1 MLAGTIFS
9 SGCTFKQ
16 VKDNKKENSDA
27 LIESTTEFKYY
38 NIDKKDNGKYS
49 ITNSTGKIIFDD
61 VINSNVLCEN
71 KLLLQIT
78 EEDIKKKLYYIY
90 DFENETIIEF
100 NALEVYPY
108 GNSGYFVKKCWT
120 SVPYYEEDKT
130 ITNNFQGY
138 YMCDSFNNYVNLE
151 GYANAYIPLEEG
163 YPIVLSNGGDNKLF
177 YSKNTN
183 NLTTIAFKANI
194 KSVYHDYIVV
204 SENENDRVLYFD
216 SNDVSL
222 MDIEMNGKNIF
233 IKGKSNSNS
242 NIENLLICGIGED
255 EKVYSTLIH
264 DYIDSLDHVK
274 AISID
279 DIYVLYKKD
288 NYSSLIDI
296 YGNKYFNKYCDNIYF
311 TVMFNNLNTP
321 CSFVQ
326 IGSRVVVYDIN
337 GNVIY
342 DKESSIDEAWESI
355 SNMNVLLKDSI
366 VSGYKK
372 RVLSL

>member
-9 SGCTFKQ
+9 SGCTFKL
-16 VKDNKKENSDA
+16 VNDNKKDNNDA

-61 VINSNVLCEN
+61 VINSSVLCEN

-78 EEDIKKKLYYIY
+78 EEKIKEKLYYIY

-138 YMCDSFNNYVNLE
+138 YMCDSFNNDVNLE
-151 GYANAYIPLEEG
+151 GYINAYIPLEEG

-194 KSVYHDYIVV
+194 KSVYHDYI
-204 SENENDRVLYFD
+204 
-216 SNDVSL
+216 
-222 MDIEMNGKNIF
+222 
-233 IKGKSNSNS
+233 
-242 NIENLLICGIGED
+242 
-255 EKVYSTLIH
+255 
-264 DYIDSLDHVK
+264 DSLDHVK

-296 YGNKYFNKYCDNIYF
+296 YGNKYFSKYCDNIYF
-311 TVMFNNLNTP
+311 TVMFNNLNTL

>member
-9 SGCTFKQ
+9 SGFTFKL
-16 VKDNKKENSDA
+16 VNDNKKDNNDA

-61 VINSNVLCEN
+61 VINSSVLCEN

-78 EEDIKKKLYYIY
+78 EENIKENLYYIY

-108 GNSGYFVKKCWT
+108 GNRGYFVKKCWT
-120 SVPYYEEDKT
+120 SVPYYEQDKT

-138 YMCDSFNNYVNLE
+138 YMCDSFNNDVNLE
-151 GYANAYIPLEEG
+151 GYINAYIPLEEG

-177 YSKNTN
+177 YSKSTN
-183 NLTTIAFKANI
+183 NLTTIAFTANI

-222 MDIEMNGKNIF
+222 MDIEMSGKNIF
-233 IKGKSNSNS
+233 IKGKSNS

-296 YGNKYFNKYCDNIYF
+296 YGNKYFSKYCDNIYF

-355 SNMNVLLKDSI
+355 SNMNILLKDSI
-366 VSGYKK
+366 VSEYKK

>member
-9 SGCTFKQ
+9 SGCTFKL
-16 VKDNKKENSDA
+16 VNDNKKENSDA

-61 VINSNVLCEN
+61 VINSSVLCEN

-78 EEDIKKKLYYIY
+78 EEDIKEKLYYIY

-138 YMCDSFNNYVNLE
+138 YMCDSFNNDVNLE
-151 GYANAYIPLEEG
+151 GYA
-163 YPIVLSNGGDNKLF
+163 
-177 YSKNTN
+177 
-183 NLTTIAFKANI
+183 TTIAFKANI

-204 SENENDRVLYFD
+204 SDNENDRVLYFD

-233 IKGKSNSNS
+233 IKGKSNSN
-242 NIENLLICGIGED
+242 IENLLICGIGED

-264 DYIDSLDHVK
+264 DYIDSLDHAK

-296 YGNKYFNKYCDNIYF
+296 YGNKYFSKYCDNIYF

-342 DKESSIDEAWESI
+342 DKESSIDEAWKSI

>member
-16 VKDNKKENSDA
+16 VNDNKKDNNDA

-78 EEDIKKKLYYIY
+78 EEDIKEKLYYIY

-108 GNSGYFVKKCWT
+108 GHSGYFVKKCWT

-138 YMCDSFNNYVNLE
+138 YMCDSFNNDVNLE
-151 GYANAYIPLEEG
+151 GYINAYIPLEEG

-222 MDIEMNGKNIF
+222 MDIEMSGKNIF
-233 IKGKSNSNS
+233 IKGKSNS

-296 YGNKYFNKYCDNIYF
+296 YGNKYFSKYCDNIYF
-311 TVMFNNLNTP
+311 TVMFNNLNTL

-355 SNMNVLLKDSI
+355 SNMNVLIKDSI
-366 VSGYKK
+366 VSEYKK

>member
-16 VKDNKKENSDA
+16 VNDNKKDNNDA

-61 VINSNVLCEN
+61 VINSSVLCEN

-78 EEDIKKKLYYIY
+78 VEDIKENLYYIY

-108 GNSGYFVKKCWT
+108 GHSGYFVKKCWT

-138 YMCDSFNNYVNLE
+138 YMCDSFNNDVNLE
-151 GYANAYIPLEEG
+151 GYINAYIPLEEG

-222 MDIEMNGKNIF
+222 MDIEMSGKNIF
-233 IKGKSNSNS
+233 IKGKSNS

-296 YGNKYFNKYCDNIYF
+296 YGNKYFSKYCDNIYF

>member
-9 SGCTFKQ
+9 SGFTFKL
-16 VKDNKKENSDA
+16 VNDNKKDNNDA

-61 VINSNVLCEN
+61 VINSSVLCEN

-78 EEDIKKKLYYIY
+78 EEDIKEKLYYIY

-108 GNSGYFVKKCWT
+108 GNNGYFVKKCWT

-296 YGNKYFNKYCDNIYF
+296 YGNKYFSKYCDNIYF
-311 TVMFNNLNTP
+311 TVMFNNLNTL

>member
-9 SGCTFKQ
+9 SGCTFKL
-16 VKDNKKENSDA
+16 VNENKKDNSDA
-27 LIESTTEFKYY
+27 LIESNTEFKYY

-78 EEDIKKKLYYIY
+78 EEDIKENLYYIY

-108 GNSGYFVKKCWT
+108 RNSGYFVKKCWT

-138 YMCDSFNNYVNLE
+138 YMCDSFNNDVNLE
-151 GYANAYIPLEEG
+151 GYINAYIPLEEG

-233 IKGKSNSNS
+233 IKGKSNSN
-242 NIENLLICGIGED
+242 IENLLICGIGEE

-296 YGNKYFNKYCDNIYF
+296 YGNKYFSKYCDNIYF
-311 TVMFNNLNTP
+311 TVMFNNLNTL

>member
-16 VKDNKKENSDA
+16 VNDNKKDNNDA

-78 EEDIKKKLYYIY
+78 EENIKENLYYIY

-108 GNSGYFVKKCWT
+108 GNRGYFVKKCWT
-120 SVPYYEEDKT
+120 SVPYYEQDKT

-138 YMCDSFNNYVNLE
+138 YMCDSFNNDVNLE
-151 GYANAYIPLEEG
+151 GYINAYIPLEEG

-177 YSKNTN
+177 YSKSTN
-183 NLTTIAFKANI
+183 NLTTIAFTANI

-222 MDIEMNGKNIF
+222 MDIEMSGKNIF
-233 IKGKSNSNS
+233 IKGKSNS

-274 AISID
+274 TISID

-296 YGNKYFNKYCDNIYF
+296 YGNKYFSKYCDNIYF
-311 TVMFNNLNTP
+311 TVMFNNLNTL

-326 IGSRVVVYDIN
+326 IGNRVVVYDIN

-366 VSGYKK
+366 VSEYKK

>member
-9 SGCTFKQ
+9 SGFTFKL
-16 VKDNKKENSDA
+16 VNDNKKDNNDA

-61 VINSNVLCEN
+61 VINSSVLCEN

-78 EEDIKKKLYYIY
+78 EEDIKEKLYYIY

-108 GNSGYFVKKCWT
+108 GNNGYFVKKCWT

-296 YGNKYFNKYCDNIYF
+296 YGNKYFSKYCDNIYF

-355 SNMNVLLKDSI
+355 SNMNILLKDSI

>member
-16 VKDNKKENSDA
+16 VNDNKKDNNDA

-78 EEDIKKKLYYIY
+78 EEDIKEKLYYIY

-108 GNSGYFVKKCWT
+108 GHSGYFVKKCWT
-120 SVPYYEEDKT
+120 SVPYYENDKT

-138 YMCDSFNNYVNLE
+138 YMCDSFNNDVNLE
-151 GYANAYIPLEEG
+151 GYINAYIPLEER

-177 YSKNTN
+177 YSKSTN
-183 NLTTIAFKANI
+183 NLTTIAFTANI

-222 MDIEMNGKNIF
+222 MDIEMSGKNIF
-233 IKGKSNSNS
+233 IKGKSNS

-296 YGNKYFNKYCDNIYF
+296 YGNKYFSKYCDNIYF

-326 IGSRVVVYDIN
+326 IGNRVVVYDIN

>member
-9 SGCTFKQ
+9 SGFTFKL
-16 VKDNKKENSDA
+16 VNDNKKDNNDA

-61 VINSNVLCEN
+61 VINSSVLCEN

-78 EEDIKKKLYYIY
+78 EEDIKENLYYIY

-108 GNSGYFVKKCWT
+108 VNSGYFVKKCWT

-138 YMCDSFNNYVNLE
+138 YMCDSFNNDVNLE
-151 GYANAYIPLEEG
+151 GYINAYIPLEEG

-177 YSKNTN
+177 YSKNAN
-183 NLTTIAFKANI
+183 NLTTIDFKANI

-222 MDIEMNGKNIF
+222 MDIEMSGENIF
-233 IKGKSNSNS
+233 IKGKSNS

-296 YGNKYFNKYCDNIYF
+296 YGNKYFSKYCDNIYF

>member
-9 SGCTFKQ
+9 GGCTFKLLN
-16 VKDNKKENSDA
+16 DNKKDNNDA

-61 VINSNVLCEN
+61 VINSSVLCEN

-78 EEDIKKKLYYIY
+78 EEDIKENLYYIY

-108 GNSGYFVKKCWT
+108 GHSGYFVKKCWT

-138 YMCDSFNNYVNLE
+138 YMCDSFNNDVNLE
-151 GYANAYIPLEEG
+151 GYINAYIPLEEG

-222 MDIEMNGKNIF
+222 MDIEMSGKNIF
-233 IKGKSNSNS
+233 IKGKSNS

-296 YGNKYFNKYCDNIYF
+296 YGNKYFSKYCDNIYF

-342 DKESSIDEAWESI
+342 DKESSIEEAWESI
-355 SNMNVLLKDSI
+355 SNMNVLIKDSI
-366 VSGYKK
+366 VSEYKK

>member
-9 SGCTFKQ
+9 SGFTFKL
-16 VKDNKKENSDA
+16 VNDNKKDNNDA

-61 VINSNVLCEN
+61 VINSSVLCEN

-78 EEDIKKKLYYIY
+78 EEDIKEKLYYIY

-108 GNSGYFVKKCWT
+108 GNNGYFVKKCWT

-233 IKGKSNSNS
+233 IKWKSNSNS

-296 YGNKYFNKYCDNIYF
+296 YGNKYFSKYCDNIYF
-311 TVMFNNLNTP
+311 TVMFNNLNTL

>member
-9 SGCTFKQ
+9 SGFTFKL
-16 VKDNKKENSDA
+16 VNDNKKDNNDA

-61 VINSNVLCEN
+61 VINSSVLCEN

-78 EEDIKKKLYYIY
+78 EENIKENLYYIY

-108 GNSGYFVKKCWT
+108 GNRGYFVKKCWT
-120 SVPYYEEDKT
+120 SVPYYEQDKT

-138 YMCDSFNNYVNLE
+138 YMCDSFNNDVNLE
-151 GYANAYIPLEEG
+151 GYINAYIPLEEG

-177 YSKNTN
+177 YSKSTN
-183 NLTTIAFKANI
+183 NLTTIAFTANI
-194 KSVYHDYIVV
+194 KGVYHDYIVV

-222 MDIEMNGKNIF
+222 MDIEMSGKNIF
-233 IKGKSNSNS
+233 IKGKSNS

-274 AISID
+274 SISID

-296 YGNKYFNKYCDNIYF
+296 YGNKYFSKYCDNIYF

-355 SNMNVLLKDSI
+355 SNMNILLKDSI
-366 VSGYKK
+366 VSEYKK

>member
-9 SGCTFKQ
+9 SGFTFKL
-16 VKDNKKENSDA
+16 VNDNKKDNNDA

-61 VINSNVLCEN
+61 VINSSVLCEN

-78 EEDIKKKLYYIY
+78 EENIKENLYYIY

-108 GNSGYFVKKCWT
+108 GNRGYFVKKCWT
-120 SVPYYEEDKT
+120 SVPYYEQDKT

-138 YMCDSFNNYVNLE
+138 YMCDSFNNDVNLE
-151 GYANAYIPLEEG
+151 GYINAYIPLEEG

-177 YSKNTN
+177 YSKSTN
-183 NLTTIAFKANI
+183 NLTTIAFTANI

-222 MDIEMNGKNIF
+222 MDIEMSGKNIF
-233 IKGKSNSNS
+233 IKGKSNS

-274 AISID
+274 SISID

-296 YGNKYFNKYCDNIYF
+296 YGNKYFSKYCDNIYF

-355 SNMNVLLKDSI
+355 SNMNILLKDSI
-366 VSGYKK
+366 VSEYKK

>member
-1 MLAGTIFS
+1 M
-9 SGCTFKQ
+9 
-16 VKDNKKENSDA
+16 
-27 LIESTTEFKYY
+27 
-38 NIDKKDNGKYS
+38 
-49 ITNSTGKIIFDD
+49 
-61 VINSNVLCEN
+61 
-71 KLLLQIT
+71 
-78 EEDIKKKLYYIY
+78 
-90 DFENETIIEF
+90 
-100 NALEVYPY
+100 
-108 GNSGYFVKKCWT
+108 KKCWT

-138 YMCDSFNNYVNLE
+138 YMCDSFNNDVNLE
-151 GYANAYIPLEEG
+151 GYINAYIPLEEG

-177 YSKNTN
+177 YSKNAN
-183 NLTTIAFKANI
+183 NLTTIDFKANI

-222 MDIEMNGKNIF
+222 MDIEMSGENIF
-233 IKGKSNSNS
+233 IKGKSNS

-296 YGNKYFNKYCDNIYF
+296 YGNKYFSKYCDNIYF

>member
-9 SGCTFKQ
+9 SGCTFKL
-16 VKDNKKENSDA
+16 VNDNKKDNNDA

-78 EEDIKKKLYYIY
+78 EENIKEKLYYIY

-108 GNSGYFVKKCWT
+108 GYSGYFVKKCWT
-120 SVPYYEEDKT
+120 SVPYYKEDKT

-138 YMCDSFNNYVNLE
+138 YMCDSFNNDVNLE
-151 GYANAYIPLEEG
+151 GYLNAYIPLEEE

-296 YGNKYFNKYCDNIYF
+296 YGNKYFSKYCDNIYF
-311 TVMFNNLNTP
+311 TVMFNNLNTL

-355 SNMNVLLKDSI
+355 SNMNALLKDSI

>member
-16 VKDNKKENSDA
+16 VNDNKKDNSDA

-78 EEDIKKKLYYIY
+78 EENIKENLYYIY

-138 YMCDSFNNYVNLE
+138 YMCDSFNNDVNLE
-151 GYANAYIPLEEG
+151 GYINAYIPLEEG

-222 MDIEMNGKNIF
+222 MDIEMSGKNIF
-233 IKGKSNSNS
+233 IKGKSNS

-279 DIYVLYKKD
+279 DIYVLYMKD

-296 YGNKYFNKYCDNIYF
+296 YGNKYFSKYCDNIYF

>member
-9 SGCTFKQ
+9 GGCTFKL
-16 VKDNKKENSDA
+16 VNDNKKDNNDA

-61 VINSNVLCEN
+61 VINSSVLCEN

-78 EEDIKKKLYYIY
+78 EEDIKEKLYYIY

-100 NALEVYPY
+100 NALEVYLY

-120 SVPYYEEDKT
+120 SVPYYENDKA

-138 YMCDSFNNYVNLE
+138 YMCDSFNNDVNLE
-151 GYANAYIPLEEG
+151 GYINAYIPLEEG

-222 MDIEMNGKNIF
+222 MDIEMSGKNIF
-233 IKGKSNSNS
+233 IKGKSNS

-274 AISID
+274 SISID

-296 YGNKYFNKYCDNIYF
+296 YGNKYFSKYCDNIYF

-355 SNMNVLLKDSI
+355 SNMNVLIKDSI
-366 VSGYKK
+366 VSEYKK

>member
-1 MLAGTIFS
+1 MLTSTIFS
-9 SGCTFKQ
+9 SCCTFKQ
-16 VKDNKKENSDA
+16 INDIKKDSNDTFM
-27 LIESTTEFKYY
+27 ESTTEFKYY
-38 NIDKKDNGKYS
+38 DINKKYNGKYS

-78 EEDIKKKLYYIY
+78 EDDKKENLYYIY
-90 DFENETIIEF
+90 DFENEVTTQF

-120 SVPYYEEDKT
+120 SVTYYEDDKT

-138 YMCDSFNNYVNLE
+138 YMCDSFNNEVNLE
-151 GYANAYIPLEEG
+151 GYTNAYISLEES
-163 YPIVLSNGGDNKLF
+163 YPIILSNGSDNSLF

-204 SENENDRVLYFD
+204 NENENDRVLYLD

-222 MDIEMNGKNIF
+222 IDMEMSGKNIF
-233 IKGKSNSNS
+233 IKGESNSK
-242 NIENLLICGIGED
+242 IENLLICGIGDD
-255 EKVYSTLIH
+255 EKVYSTLTK

-274 AISID
+274 SLSVD

-288 NYSSLIDI
+288 NYFSLIDI
-296 YGNKYFNKYCDNIYF
+296 YDNKYFAKHCDNIYF
-311 TVMFNNLNTP
+311 TVLFNNLNTP

-326 IGSRVVVYDIN
+326 IGSRVVVYDID

-342 DKESSIDEAWESI
+342 DKESSIDDAWESI
-355 SNMNVLLKDSI
+355 SNMNILLTDSI
-366 VSGYKK
+366 VSEYKK

>member
-9 SGCTFKQ
+9 SGCTFKL
-16 VKDNKKENSDA
+16 VNENKKDNSDA
-27 LIESTTEFKYY
+27 LIESNTEFKYY

-78 EEDIKKKLYYIY
+78 EEDIKENLYYIY

-108 GNSGYFVKKCWT
+108 GNSEYFVKKCWT

-138 YMCDSFNNYVNLE
+138 YMCDSFNNDVNLE
-151 GYANAYIPLEEG
+151 GYINAYIPLEEG

-233 IKGKSNSNS
+233 IKGKSNSN
-242 NIENLLICGIGED
+242 IENLLICGIGEE

-296 YGNKYFNKYCDNIYF
+296 YGNKYFSKYCDNIYF
-311 TVMFNNLNTP
+311 TVMFNNLNTL

>member
-9 SGCTFKQ
+9 SGCTFKL
-16 VKDNKKENSDA
+16 VNDNKKDNNDA

-78 EEDIKKKLYYIY
+78 EEDIKEKLYYIY

-108 GNSGYFVKKCWT
+108 GKSGYFVKKCWT

-151 GYANAYIPLEEG
+151 GYLNAYIPLEEG

-204 SENENDRVLYFD
+204 SENENDRILYFD

-222 MDIEMNGKNIF
+222 MDIEMSGKNIF
-233 IKGKSNSNS
+233 IKGKSNS

-296 YGNKYFNKYCDNIYF
+296 YGNKYFSKYCDNIYF

>member
-16 VKDNKKENSDA
+16 VNDNKKDNNDA

-78 EEDIKKKLYYIY
+78 EEDIKENLYYIY

-108 GNSGYFVKKCWT
+108 ENSGYFVKKCWT
-120 SVPYYEEDKT
+120 SVPFYEEDKT

-138 YMCDSFNNYVNLE
+138 YMCDSFNNDVNLE
-151 GYANAYIPLEEG
+151 GYINAYIPLEEG

-222 MDIEMNGKNIF
+222 MDIEMSGKNIF
-233 IKGKSNSNS
+233 IKGKSNS

-279 DIYVLYKKD
+279 DIYVLYMKD

-296 YGNKYFNKYCDNIYF
+296 YGNKYFSKYCDNIYF